1 MFSQFSLPFHHHT
14 HWKCLLN
21 FSFISQCL
29 KKIKNSFQFQI
40 FWTEHLKFTNTTIP
54 PPTNFW
60 VETFCE
66 TISVVFDSC
75 FRYFLAYTE
84 FLYRKK
90 KVFRKTE
97 SHTDST
103 FLGCKLVN
111 DSRETA
117 WLGIT
122 HKFNFEV
129 EIRWNFYAID
139 NLLLTPSSRT
149 IHHRQAKVSRSTTL
163 KLSDHTHDSRL
174 LKFKEF

>member
-1 MFSQFSLPFHHHT
+1 MSFEFLFHFT
-14 HWKCLLN
+14 MLK
-21 FSFISQCL
+21 

-75 FRYFLAYTE
+75 FRYFLAYTK

-90 KVFRKTE
+90 QKVFQKIE

-111 DSRETA
+111 DSRETV

-122 HKFNFEV
+122 HKLNFEV